1 MRKVTF
7 WLLWLLVFSVP
18 WELAFAVS
26 NVGSMS
32 RLLGIVTAATGLLTA
47 MVSGRVRRPG
57 VIVCLSVAFTLLS
70 VSSLIWSI
78 SPGDTINRS
87 FQYVQ
92 LLIVAWLVRELART
106 REKRQSLMA
115 AYCLGGY
122 VSIAPLMMNFI
133 SGQDIGD
140 DLRYSANNLD
150 ANDLGVTL
158 AIGIPMAWYLFLDRA
173 RLLRTHGAIY
183 VPLAVLAILLTAS
196 RGAFLAGLVAL
207 SIIPITLPRRSFRSA
222 ALSTGVVIAAAA
234 LAAFIVPESSWT
246 RVFTVTEVVT
256 GGTMSGRV
264 QIWEAGLQVFQER
277 QMLGAGAGA
286 FETAVEPLVKR
297 IESHNVFLAILVE
310 QGIVGVV
317 VFGALLAAC
326 AICVYRLPPL
336 ERKVFGV
343 IGLTCLVG
351 GMSLSRQNHKTTWLI
366 FGLISAQSVVSSA
379 RARSQ
384 SRHVRAE
391 LDVHGTTVLM
401 LQGDEPLLP
410 QRPSVNTVVRPHA

>member
-57 VIVCLSVAFTLLS
+57 VVVCLSVAFTLLS
-70 VSSLIWSI
+70 VSSMVWSI
-78 SPGDTINRS
+78 SPGDTISRS
-87 FQYVQ
+87 FQYAQ

-106 REKRQSLMA
+106 REEQQSLMA
-115 AYCLGGY
+115 AYCLGAY
-122 VSIAPLMMNFI
+122 VSIADLMMNFI
-133 SGQDIGD
+133 SGRDIGD
-140 DLRYSANNLD
+140 NLRYSANNLD
-150 ANDLGVTL
+150 ANDLGLTL

-173 RLLRTHGAIY
+173 RLLRIHGAIY

-207 SIIPITLPRRSFRSA
+207 LIIPLTLPRRSFRSA
-222 ALSTGVVIAAAA
+222 ILSTAVVIAAAA
-234 LAAFIVPESSWT
+234 LAAFIVPQSSWT
-246 RVFTVTEVVT
+246 RVLTATEVVT

-264 QIWEAGLQVFQER
+264 AIWEAGWQAFQER

-286 FETAVEPLVKR
+286 FETAIEPLVKR
-297 IESHNVFLAILVE
+297 IESHNVFLAVLVE
-310 QGIVGVV
+310 QGILGG
-317 VFGALLAAC
+317 FLFIALLVAC
-326 AICVYRLPPL
+326 AFCVWRLPAL
-336 ERKVFGV
+336 ERKVYAT
-343 IGLTCLVG
+343 IGITWLVG
-351 GMSLSRQNHKTTWLI
+351 AMSLSWQNRKTTWLI
-366 FGLISAQSVVSSA
+366 IGLISAQSVVSSA
-379 RARSQ
+379 RAHSQ

-391 LDVHGTTVLM
+391 LDVHGRTVA
-401 LQGDEPLLP
+401 
-410 QRPSVNTVVRPHA
+410 HASRRRASASSTP